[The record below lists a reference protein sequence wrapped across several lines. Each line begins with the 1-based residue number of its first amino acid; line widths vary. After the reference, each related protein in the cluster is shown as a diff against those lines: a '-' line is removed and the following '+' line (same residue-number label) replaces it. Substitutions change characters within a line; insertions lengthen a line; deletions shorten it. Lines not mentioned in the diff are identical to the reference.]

1 MSSDETRFTQS
12 VFAVREDNDGAD
24 GVEFVDH
31 SLKLDVV
38 HKPSTSVLF
47 RLSIPIA
54 VTDSTSTKVTIYL
67 QITPDRIIS
76 LRNTA
81 CDTSDTN
88 ERTPPPYLDR
98 VLERLGGARLSRASS
113 LHAQLVV
120 PTDFSLHEA
129 PDSPARRLFAS
140 VSSLATASLFSLY
153 MPHNVLPMK
162 KFRNFEQAV
171 RQFPTLT
178 ATERHAFERM
188 VNLRGLYRGKGGV
201 VYTPEDQDAATA
213 AVNAT
218 ASDATTESDA
228 ATVAFDTPSRYRDS
242 PPKYEE
248 SPSEGHQSSGKLD
261 AAIGC
266 APPAYDDSD
275 GGEYRPMTSKRLLHC
290 GSEDIDL
297 HLDLHPPKRIFRHPR
312 KGQMHK
318 QMVKKISRH
327 HPTNLG
333 PDLNFFESR
342 LQLQLE
348 RQQRLIEQLQKDI
361 KTLQKRNKELE
372 GRQGELEE
380 SHGVLENRQ
389 GETEEAVESIL
400 VHTGELDEECEKL
413 GKQVPDIGDEVE
425 DWMKSSMGDTM
436 KDYMA
441 DWLKENMSDSIQDYI
456 SQQVTA
462 QIAEVKTKMR
472 SALGD

>member
-1 MSSDETRFTQS
+1 MSSDETRFAQS
-12 VFAVREDNDGAD
+12 VFAVREEDDGPDGA
-24 GVEFVDH
+24 EFVDH

-47 RLSIPIA
+47 RLSLGIPIA
-54 VTDSTSTKVTIYL
+54 IDSTSTKVTIYL

-76 LRNTA
+76 LRNTP
-81 CDTSDTN
+81 CDTSDT
-88 ERTPPPYLDR
+88 ERTPPCLDR
-98 VLERLGGARLSRASS
+98 VRERLGGARFVTRLQFQLHPG

-153 MPHNVLPMK
+153 MPHNVLPIK
-162 KFRNFEQAV
+162 RSRSFEQAI
-171 RQFPTLT
+171 RQFSTLT
-178 ATERHAFERM
+178 ATQRHAFERM

-201 VYTPEDQDAATA
+201 VYTPKEQDVATTA
-213 AVNAT
+213 APDAT

-228 ATVAFDTPSRYRDS
+228 ATVAFDTPSRYRDLPL
-242 PPKYEE
+242 PPPPEYEE
-248 SPSEGHQSSGKLD
+248 SPRD
-261 AAIGC
+261 TAIGSTNSPEKPVSVDSVACDC
-266 APPAYDDSD
+266 APPAYDD
-275 GGEYRPMTSKRLLHC
+275 GEKQCRSTSKRLLHC
-290 GSEDIDL
+290 GSEDVDL
-297 HLDLHPPKRIFRHPR
+297 YPPKRMFRHPR
-312 KGQMHK
+312 KVQMSDK
-318 QMVKKISRH
+318 VSRLP
-327 HPTNLG
+327 PTT
-333 PDLNFFESR
+333 PSR

-348 RQQRLIEQLQKDI
+348 RQQRQIEQLQEDI

-380 SHGVLENRQ
+380 NHGVLENRQ
-389 GETEEAVESIL
+389 GETEEAVESVL
-400 VHTGELDEECEKL
+400 VHTGELDEECERL